1 MCNLPYVPYPYLTL
15 TLHPFIKRI
24 FLENTLIPC
33 NNKISRLPI
42 PLGIMSSRIRSFS
55 KLVLE
60 LDSALKAFQSSD
72 AKFRVLKTVYPPS
85 RPPRPPRSG
94 KSGVHG
100 YGDVT
105 TTTTTTTTIP
115 SALSSRGEGGEERAE
130 EGEEEEEEE
139 EYEEDL
145 SSPLPPPKTLFILD
159 SSFNPPSIAHAAL
172 AQSAFLDDC
181 NSSSSQPS
189 QPSQQQKEKE
199 KKEYEFPHRLLLLFA
214 VTNADK
220 IAAPASFEHRLAM
233 MTCFARDLQDFFA
246 SLTEK
251 RQGQE
256 QEQQKDEQKQHKD
269 EKQHKDD
276 HHPMAIDIGV
286 TKYPFYTDK
295 SRAIESEQGQKFYP
309 THPRHIHL
317 LGYDTLTR
325 IFTAKY
331 YIQQNFNPPFVA
343 LQPYF
348 DKGYELRVT
357 LRPDSTSAGPT
368 SSSSSSVDN
377 VEKEDQK
384 TSFLQTLTDP
394 QGEMQK
400 NGARANWARQIE
412 FVSPQS
418 AEMGVSSTRIREA
431 VGKGEWEVV
440 RELCTPRVARW
451 VEREGLYLG

>member
-1 MCNLPYVPYPYLTL
+1 
-15 TLHPFIKRI
+15 
-24 FLENTLIPC
+24 
-33 NNKISRLPI
+33 
-42 PLGIMSSRIRSFS
+42 MSSRIRSFS

-85 RPPRPPRSG
+85 RSRPPRSG

-105 TTTTTTTTIP
+105 TTTTTTIP
-115 SALSSRGEGGEERAE
+115 SALSSRGEGGERAE
-130 EGEEEEEEE
+130 EGEEPEEEE
-139 EYEEDL
+139 EYYEDL

-181 NSSSSQPS
+181 NSSFSSSSSQPS
-189 QPSQQQKEKE
+189 QPSQQQQQ

-233 MTCFARDLQDFFA
+233 MTVFARDLQDFFA
-246 SLTEK
+246 SLREK
-251 RQGQE
+251 QKGK
-256 QEQQKDEQKQHKD
+256 EQQKDEQKQHKD
-269 EKQHKDD
+269 ENEEQKEKQQ
-276 HHPMAIDIGV
+276 HPMAIDIGV

-295 SRAIESEQGQKFYP
+295 SRAIESEGYP

-331 YIQQNFNPPFVA
+331 YIQQNFNPPFAA

-357 LRPDSTSAGPT
+357 LRPDP
-368 SSSSSSVDN
+368 SSSPSSSSVEKEKEKEK
-377 VEKEDQK
+377 EKEDQK
-384 TSFLQTLTDP
+384 TSFLSNLTDP

-400 NGARANWARQIE
+400 NGAQALWARQIE

-440 RELCTPRVARW
+440 RELCTPRVAGW

>member
-1 MCNLPYVPYPYLTL
+1 
-15 TLHPFIKRI
+15 
-24 FLENTLIPC
+24 
-33 NNKISRLPI
+33 
-42 PLGIMSSRIRSFS
+42 MSPRIRSFS

-72 AKFRVLKTVYPPS
+72 AKFRVLNTVYPPS
-85 RPPRPPRSG
+85 RSRPPRSG

-105 TTTTTTTTIP
+105 TTTTTTIP
-115 SALSSRGEGGEERAE
+115 SALSSRGEGGEE

-139 EYEEDL
+139 YYEDL

-181 NSSSSQPS
+181 NSSS
-189 QPSQQQKEKE
+189 QPSQQQKE

-251 RQGQE
+251 QKGK
-256 QEQQKDEQKQHKD
+256 EQQKEDEQQQQRFH
-269 EKQHKDD
+269 

-295 SRAIESEQGQKFYP
+295 SRAIESEGYP

-331 YIQQNFNPPFVA
+331 YIQQKFDPPFAA

-357 LRPDSTSAGPT
+357 LRPT
-368 SSSSSSVDN
+368 SSSSSSAGPASSVEKKKEK
-377 VEKEDQK
+377 EKEDQK
-384 TSFLQTLTDP
+384 TSFLCNLTDP

-400 NGARANWARQIE
+400 NGAQALWARQIE
-412 FVSPQS
+412 FVSPQD

-431 VGKGEWEVV
+431 VKRGEWEVV

>member
-1 MCNLPYVPYPYLTL
+1 
-15 TLHPFIKRI
+15 
-24 FLENTLIPC
+24 
-33 NNKISRLPI
+33 
-42 PLGIMSSRIRSFS
+42 MSSRIRSFS

-85 RPPRPPRSG
+85 RSPRPRSGG

-105 TTTTTTTTIP
+105 TTTTIP
-115 SALSSRGEGGEERAE
+115 SALSSRGEGEERE
-130 EGEEEEEEE
+130 EEEEEEEE
-139 EYEEDL
+139 EYEEEDL
-145 SSPLPPPKTLFILD
+145 SLPPPKTLFILD

-181 NSSSSQPS
+181 NSSS
-189 QPSQQQKEKE
+189 QPSQQQQKE

-233 MTCFARDLQDFFA
+233 MTVFARDLQDFFA
-246 SLTEK
+246 RDVQKEK
-251 RQGQE
+251 GQE
-256 QEQQKDEQKQHKD
+256 QGQQKDEQQQKD
-269 EKQHKDD
+269 ENEQQRC
-276 HHPMAIDIGV
+276 HPMAIDIGV
-286 TKYPFYTDK
+286 TKHPFYTDK
-295 SRAIESEQGQKFYP
+295 SRAIESEGYLYHP
-309 THPRHIHL
+309 GTHPRHIHL

-331 YIQQNFNPPFVA
+331 YIQQDFDPPFVA
-343 LQPYF
+343 LEPYF
-348 DKGYELRVT
+348 DKGHELRVT
-357 LRPDSTSAGPT
+357 LRPDSTSP
-368 SSSSSSVDN
+368 SSTPGISSSVGN
-377 VEKEDQK
+377 IEKEDQK
-384 TSFLQTLTDP
+384 NSFLQTLTDP
-394 QGEMQK
+394 KGEMQK
-400 NGARANWARQIE
+400 NGARAKWAQQIE
-412 FVSPQS
+412 FVSPHA

>member
-1 MCNLPYVPYPYLTL
+1 
-15 TLHPFIKRI
+15 
-24 FLENTLIPC
+24 
-33 NNKISRLPI
+33 
-42 PLGIMSSRIRSFS
+42 MSSRIRSFS

-85 RPPRPPRSG
+85 SSRPPRSG

-100 YGDVT
+100 CGDV
-105 TTTTTTTTIP
+105 TTTTTIP
-115 SALSSRGEGGEERAE
+115 SALSSRGEGEEERAE
-130 EGEEEEEEE
+130 EGEEPEEEEE

-145 SSPLPPPKTLFILD
+145 SSPFPPPKTLFILD

-181 NSSSSQPS
+181 NSFSSSSQPS
-189 QPSQQQKEKE
+189 QPSQQQKE

-246 SLTEK
+246 SLKEK
-251 RQGQE
+251 RQE
-256 QEQQKDEQKQHKD
+256 QEQEQEQKEEQ
-269 EKQHKDD
+269 KQHKDD

-295 SRAIESEQGQKFYP
+295 SRAIEFEGYP

-331 YIQQNFNPPFVA
+331 YIQQQFDPPFAA

-357 LRPDSTSAGPT
+357 LRPT
-368 SSSSSSVDN
+368 SSSSSAGATSSSS

-384 TSFLQTLTDP
+384 TSFLSNLTNP

-400 NGARANWARQIE
+400 NGAQALWARQIE

-431 VGKGEWEVV
+431 VNKGEWEVV
-440 RELCTPRVARW
+440 REFCTPRVAGW
-451 VEREGLYLG
+451 VEREIGRAHV

>member
-1 MCNLPYVPYPYLTL
+1 
-15 TLHPFIKRI
+15 
-24 FLENTLIPC
+24 
-33 NNKISRLPI
+33 
-42 PLGIMSSRIRSFS
+42 MSPRIRSFS

-85 RPPRPPRSG
+85 RSRPPRSG

-105 TTTTTTTTIP
+105 TTTTTTTIP
-115 SALSSRGEGGEERAE
+115 SALSSRGEGGEERAK
-130 EGEEEEEEE
+130 EGEKEEEEEE

-181 NSSSSQPS
+181 NSSS
-189 QPSQQQKEKE
+189 QPSQQQKE

-251 RQGQE
+251 GQEQGQE
-256 QEQQKDEQKQHKD
+256 QKQQKEEQKQHKD
-269 EKQHKDD
+269 DKQ
-276 HHPMAIDIGV
+276 HPMAIDIGV

-331 YIQQNFNPPFVA
+331 YIQQHFDPPFAA

-357 LRPDSTSAGPT
+357 LRPT
-368 SSSSSSVDN
+368 SSSSSPPSSSSVDN
-377 VEKEDQK
+377 VEDQK

-400 NGARANWARQIE
+400 NGAQALWARQIE

>member
-1 MCNLPYVPYPYLTL
+1 
-15 TLHPFIKRI
+15 
-24 FLENTLIPC
+24 
-33 NNKISRLPI
+33 
-42 PLGIMSSRIRSFS
+42 MSPRIRSFS

-85 RPPRPPRSG
+85 SRSRPPRAPRSG

-100 YGDVT
+100 YGDV
-105 TTTTTTTTIP
+105 TTTTTTTIP

-130 EGEEEEEEE
+130 EGEEPEEEEE

-181 NSSSSQPS
+181 NSSS
-189 QPSQQQKEKE
+189 QQQHQ
-199 KKEYEFPHRLLLLFA
+199 KKEHEFPHRLLLLFA

-246 SLTEK
+246 SLKEK

-256 QEQQKDEQKQHKD
+256 QEQEQEQKKDGDEQQRF
-269 EKQHKDD
+269 
-276 HHPMAIDIGV
+276 HHQPMAIDIGV

-331 YIQQNFNPPFVA
+331 YIQQQQQFDPPFAA

-357 LRPDSTSAGPT
+357 LRPDSTS
-368 SSSSSSVDN
+368 SSSSSS

-400 NGARANWARQIE
+400 NGAQALWARQIE
-412 FVSPQS
+412 FVSPQD

>member
-1 MCNLPYVPYPYLTL
+1 MYMLGRYIYIHTRTTLLYLYLYLTSL
-15 TLHPFIKRI
+15 Q
-24 FLENTLIPC
+24 
-33 NNKISRLPI
+33 
-42 PLGIMSSRIRSFS
+42 IMSSRIRSFS

-85 RPPRPPRSG
+85 RSRPPRSG
-94 KSGVHG
+94 KSGVRG
-100 YGDVT
+100 YGDV
-105 TTTTTTTTIP
+105 TTTTTTTIP
-115 SALSSRGEGGEERAE
+115 SALSSRGEGGEKE

-172 AQSAFLDDC
+172 AQSAFVDDC

-189 QPSQQQKEKE
+189 QPSQQQKEK
-199 KKEYEFPHRLLLLFA
+199 KQYEFPHRLLLLFA

-233 MTCFARDLQDFFA
+233 MTCFARDLQDSFA
-246 SLTEK
+246 GLREK
-251 RQGQE
+251 QKGKEQGQ
-256 QEQQKDEQKQHKD
+256 QKEDEQQHKD
-269 EKQHKDD
+269 ENENEEQKEKQQ
-276 HHPMAIDIGV
+276 HPMAIDIGV

-295 SRAIESEQGQKFYP
+295 SRAIESEGYP

-331 YIQQNFNPPFVA
+331 YIQQDFDPPFVA

-357 LRPDSTSAGPT
+357 LRPDSTSPSPSAGPA
-368 SSSSSSVDN
+368 SSSSSSVEKEKEKEDQ
-377 VEKEDQK
+377 KEDQK
-384 TSFLQTLTDP
+384 TSFLSNLTNP

-400 NGARANWARQIE
+400 NGAQANWARQIE
-412 FVSPQS
+412 FVSPQH

-431 VGKGEWEVV
+431 VGKGEWEIV
-440 RELCTPRVARW
+440 RELCTLRVARW

>member
-1 MCNLPYVPYPYLTL
+1 
-15 TLHPFIKRI
+15 
-24 FLENTLIPC
+24 
-33 NNKISRLPI
+33 
-42 PLGIMSSRIRSFS
+42 MSPRIRSFS

-85 RPPRPPRSG
+85 RSRPPRSG

-100 YGDVT
+100 YGDV
-105 TTTTTTTTIP
+105 TTTTTTIP

-130 EGEEEEEEE
+130 EGKEEEEEEE
-139 EYEEDL
+139 EYYEDL

-181 NSSSSQPS
+181 NSSS
-189 QPSQQQKEKE
+189 QQQHQ
-199 KKEYEFPHRLLLLFA
+199 KKEHEFPHRLLLLFA

-246 SLTEK
+246 SLKEK

-256 QEQQKDEQKQHKD
+256 QEQEQEQKKDGDEQQRF
-269 EKQHKDD
+269 
-276 HHPMAIDIGV
+276 HHQPMAIDIGV

-331 YIQQNFNPPFVA
+331 YIQQQQQFDPPFAA

-357 LRPDSTSAGPT
+357 LRPDSTS
-368 SSSSSSVDN
+368 SSSSSS

-400 NGARANWARQIE
+400 NGAQALWARQIE
-412 FVSPQS
+412 FVSPQD

>member
-1 MCNLPYVPYPYLTL
+1 
-15 TLHPFIKRI
+15 
-24 FLENTLIPC
+24 
-33 NNKISRLPI
+33 
-42 PLGIMSSRIRSFS
+42 MSPRIRSFS

-85 RPPRPPRSG
+85 RSRPPRSR

-100 YGDVT
+100 YGDV

-115 SALSSRGEGGEERAE
+115 SALSSRGEGGEGGEERAE
-130 EGEEEEEEE
+130 EEEEPEEEEE

-181 NSSSSQPS
+181 NSSSFSSSS
-189 QPSQQQKEKE
+189 QPSQQQKKQ

-246 SLTEK
+246 SLAEK
-251 RQGQE
+251 RQE
-256 QEQQKDEQKQHKD
+256 QEQEQEQKEEQKQHKD
-269 EKQHKDD
+269 ENEEQKEKQHP
-276 HHPMAIDIGV
+276 PMAIDIGV

-295 SRAIESEQGQKFYP
+295 SRAIESEGYP

-331 YIQQNFNPPFVA
+331 YIQQNFNPPFSA

-357 LRPDSTSAGPT
+357 LRPSSSSSSSAGPT
-368 SSSSSSVDN
+368 SSSS

-400 NGARANWARQIE
+400 NGAQALWARQIE
-412 FVSPQS
+412 FVSPQY

-440 RELCTPRVARW
+440 REFCTPRVARW
-451 VEREGLYLG
+451 VEREGLYLGYVVGRGGGEGRGGWEGE

>member
-1 MCNLPYVPYPYLTL
+1 
-15 TLHPFIKRI
+15 
-24 FLENTLIPC
+24 
-33 NNKISRLPI
+33 
-42 PLGIMSSRIRSFS
+42 MSPRIRSFS

-85 RPPRPPRSG
+85 RSRPPRSG

-105 TTTTTTTTIP
+105 TTTTTTKIP

-139 EYEEDL
+139 EEYEEDL
-145 SSPLPPPKTLFILD
+145 SLPPPKTLFILD

-181 NSSSSQPS
+181 NSSSSSSSS
-189 QPSQQQKEKE
+189 QPSQQQQKE

-251 RQGQE
+251 QKGKE
-256 QEQQKDEQKQHKD
+256 QEQRKEEQ
-269 EKQHKDD
+269 KQHKDD

-309 THPRHIHL
+309 TNPRHIHL

-331 YIQQNFNPPFVA
+331 YIQQEQQHFDPPFAA

-357 LRPDSTSAGPT
+357 LRPDSTSAGPA
-368 SSSSSSVDN
+368 SSVQKGN
-377 VEKEDQK
+377 IEKEDQK
-384 TSFLQTLTDP
+384 TSFLSNLTNP

-412 FVSPQS
+412 FVSPQH

>member
-1 MCNLPYVPYPYLTL
+1 
-15 TLHPFIKRI
+15 
-24 FLENTLIPC
+24 
-33 NNKISRLPI
+33 
-42 PLGIMSSRIRSFS
+42 MSSRIRSSFS

-85 RPPRPPRSG
+85 SSRPPRSG

-105 TTTTTTTTIP
+105 TTTTTIP
-115 SALSSRGEGGEERAE
+115 SALSSRGEGGEERAK
-130 EGEEEEEEE
+130 EGEEEEDEE
-139 EYEEDL
+139 EYYEDL

-189 QPSQQQKEKE
+189 QQQQQKR
-199 KKEYEFPHRLLLLFA
+199 EYEFPHRLLLLFA

-246 SLTEK
+246 RDVQKEK
-251 RQGQE
+251 GQGQE
-256 QEQQKDEQKQHKD
+256 QQKKDEQ
-269 EKQHKDD
+269 QHKDD

-309 THPRHIHL
+309 TNPRHIHL

-331 YIQQNFNPPFVA
+331 YIQQQFDPPFAA

-357 LRPDSTSAGPT
+357 LRPSSTSSPSSSAGPT
-368 SSSSSSVDN
+368 SSSSSSS
-377 VEKEDQK
+377 VEKKDQK

-412 FVSPQS
+412 FVSPQD

>member
-1 MCNLPYVPYPYLTL
+1 
-15 TLHPFIKRI
+15 
-24 FLENTLIPC
+24 
-33 NNKISRLPI
+33 
-42 PLGIMSSRIRSFS
+42 MSSRIRSFS

-85 RPPRPPRSG
+85 RSRPPRSG

-100 YGDVT
+100 YGDV
-105 TTTTTTTTIP
+105 TTTTTTIP

-130 EGEEEEEEE
+130 EGEEEEEEYE

-145 SSPLPPPKTLFILD
+145 SLPPPKTLFILD

-181 NSSSSQPS
+181 NSSSSSSSQPS
-189 QPSQQQKEKE
+189 QPSQQQQ

-246 SLTEK
+246 SLREK
-251 RQGQE
+251 GQEQE
-256 QEQQKDEQKQHKD
+256 QEQQKEDEQ
-269 EKQHKDD
+269 QHKDD

-331 YIQQNFNPPFVA
+331 YIQQQQKFDPPFAA

-357 LRPDSTSAGPT
+357 LRPDSTSSSSSAGP
-368 SSSSSSVDN
+368 SSSSVDN
-377 VEKEDQK
+377 VEDQK
-384 TSFLQTLTDP
+384 TSFLSNLTNP

-400 NGARANWARQIE
+400 NGAQANWARQIE
-412 FVSPQS
+412 FVSPQH

>member
-1 MCNLPYVPYPYLTL
+1 
-15 TLHPFIKRI
+15 
-24 FLENTLIPC
+24 
-33 NNKISRLPI
+33 
-42 PLGIMSSRIRSFS
+42 MSPRIRSFS

-85 RPPRPPRSG
+85 RSRPPRSG

-105 TTTTTTTTIP
+105 TTTTTTTIP
-115 SALSSRGEGGEERAE
+115 SALSLRGEGGEERAE
-130 EGEEEEEEE
+130 EREEEEEEE

-181 NSSSSQPS
+181 NSSSQ
-189 QPSQQQKEKE
+189 QPSQQQKE

-233 MTCFARDLQDFFA
+233 MTCFARDLQDSFA
-246 SLTEK
+246 SLKEK
-251 RQGQE
+251 GQGQE
-256 QEQQKDEQKQHKD
+256 QEQQKEEQKQHKD
-269 EKQHKDD
+269 ENEKQKEKQ

-295 SRAIESEQGQKFYP
+295 SRAIESEEGQKFYP

-331 YIQQNFNPPFVA
+331 YIQQNFNPPFAA

-357 LRPDSTSAGPT
+357 LRPDSTSSSSSSAGPAS
-368 SSSSSSVDN
+368 SSSSSSVEK
-377 VEKEDQK
+377 EKEDQK
-384 TSFLQTLTDP
+384 TSFLQTLTNP

-400 NGARANWARQIE
+400 NGAQALWARQIE
-412 FVSPQS
+412 FVSPQY

-431 VGKGEWEVV
+431 VKKGEWEIV
-440 RELCTPRVARW
+440 RELCTPRVAGW

>member
-1 MCNLPYVPYPYLTL
+1 
-15 TLHPFIKRI
+15 
-24 FLENTLIPC
+24 
-33 NNKISRLPI
+33 
-42 PLGIMSSRIRSFS
+42 MSSRIRSSFS

-85 RPPRPPRSG
+85 RPRSG

-105 TTTTTTTTIP
+105 TTTTTIP
-115 SALSSRGEGGEERAE
+115 SALSSRGEGEERAE
-130 EGEEEEEEE
+130 EGEEQEEEEEE
-139 EYEEDL
+139 EYEKDL
-145 SSPLPPPKTLFILD
+145 SLPPPKTLFILD

-181 NSSSSQPS
+181 NSSSSS
-189 QPSQQQKEKE
+189 QPSQQQQ
-199 KKEYEFPHRLLLLFA
+199 KKQYEFPHRLLLLFA

-233 MTCFARDLQDFFA
+233 MTVFARDLQDFFA
-246 SLTEK
+246 SRKEK
-251 RQGQE
+251 GQGQE
-256 QEQQKDEQKQHKD
+256 QQKEEQQQKKDENEQQRC
-269 EKQHKDD
+269 
-276 HHPMAIDIGV
+276 HPMAIDIGV

-295 SRAIESEQGQKFYP
+295 SRAIESEGYLYHP
-309 THPRHIHL
+309 GTHPRHIHL

-325 IFTAKY
+325 FFTAKY
-331 YIQQNFNPPFVA
+331 YIQQDFDPPFVA
-343 LQPYF
+343 LEPYF

-357 LRPDSTSAGPT
+357 LRPTSPSAPGV
-368 SSSSSSVDN
+368 SSSVDN
-377 VEKEDQK
+377 FEDQK
-384 TSFLQTLTDP
+384 QSFLQNLKDP
-394 QGEMQK
+394 KGEMQK
-400 NGARANWARQIE
+400 NGARAKWARQIE
-412 FVSPQS
+412 FVSPQH

-440 RELCTPRVARW
+440 RELCTPRVAGW

>member
-1 MCNLPYVPYPYLTL
+1 
-15 TLHPFIKRI
+15 
-24 FLENTLIPC
+24 
-33 NNKISRLPI
+33 
-42 PLGIMSSRIRSFS
+42 MSSRIRSFS

-85 RPPRPPRSG
+85 RSPRPPRSGG

-105 TTTTTTTTIP
+105 TTTTIP
-115 SALSSRGEGGEERAE
+115 SALSSRGEGEERA
-130 EGEEEEEEE
+130 EEEEE
-139 EYEEDL
+139 EYEDEYEEKDL
-145 SSPLPPPKTLFILD
+145 SLPPPKTLFILD

-181 NSSSSQPS
+181 NSS
-189 QPSQQQKEKE
+189 QPSQQQKE

-233 MTCFARDLQDFFA
+233 MTVFARDLQDFFA
-246 SLTEK
+246 K
-251 RQGQE
+251 DGVQKQKGQGQE
-256 QEQQKDEQKQHKD
+256 QQKEEQQQKKDENEQQRC
-269 EKQHKDD
+269 
-276 HHPMAIDIGV
+276 HPMAIDIGV
-286 TKYPFYTDK
+286 TKHPFYTDK
-295 SRAIESEQGQKFYP
+295 SRAIESEGYLYHP
-309 THPRHIHL
+309 GTHPRHIHL

-331 YIQQNFNPPFVA
+331 YIQQDFDPPFVA
-343 LQPYF
+343 LEPYF
-348 DKGYELRVT
+348 DKGHELRVT
-357 LRPDSTSAGPT
+357 LRPDSTSSSAGPGV
-368 SSSSSSVDN
+368 SSSVDN
-377 VEKEDQK
+377 VEDQK
-384 TSFLQTLTDP
+384 QSFLQTLTDP
-394 QGEMQK
+394 KGEMQK
-400 NGARANWARQIE
+400 NGAQAKWARQIE
-412 FVSPQS
+412 FVSPQH

-440 RELCTPRVARW
+440 RELCTPRVAGW

>member
-1 MCNLPYVPYPYLTL
+1 
-15 TLHPFIKRI
+15 
-24 FLENTLIPC
+24 
-33 NNKISRLPI
+33 
-42 PLGIMSSRIRSFS
+42 MSPRIRSFS

-105 TTTTTTTTIP
+105 TTTTTTKIP

-130 EGEEEEEEE
+130 EEEEPEEEEEE

-189 QPSQQQKEKE
+189 QQQKE

-233 MTCFARDLQDFFA
+233 MTCFARDLQDSFA

-251 RQGQE
+251 QKGKE
-256 QEQQKDEQKQHKD
+256 QEQQKEEQ
-269 EKQHKDD
+269 KQHKDD

-295 SRAIESEQGQKFYP
+295 SRAIESEGYP

-331 YIQQNFNPPFVA
+331 YIQQDFDPPFAA

-348 DKGYELRVT
+348 DKGHELRVT
-357 LRPDSTSAGPT
+357 LRPT
-368 SSSSSSVDN
+368 SSSSSAGPASSSSSSS

-384 TSFLQTLTDP
+384 TSFLSNLTDP
-394 QGEMQK
+394 QGEMQN
-400 NGARANWARQIE
+400 NGAQANWARQIE
-412 FVSPQS
+412 FVSPQH

>member
-1 MCNLPYVPYPYLTL
+1 
-15 TLHPFIKRI
+15 
-24 FLENTLIPC
+24 
-33 NNKISRLPI
+33 
-42 PLGIMSSRIRSFS
+42 MSSRIRSFS

-85 RPPRPPRSG
+85 RSRHPRSGG

-100 YGDVT
+100 YGDV
-105 TTTTTTTTIP
+105 TTTTTIP

-130 EGEEEEEEE
+130 EGEEEYEE

-145 SSPLPPPKTLFILD
+145 SLPPPKTLFILD

-181 NSSSSQPS
+181 NSSS
-189 QPSQQQKEKE
+189 QPSQQQQKE

-220 IAAPASFEHRLAM
+220 IAAPASFEQRLAM
-233 MTCFARDLQDFFA
+233 MTVFARDLQDFFA
-246 SLTEK
+246 KDGQKEK
-251 RQGQE
+251 GQGQE
-256 QEQQKDEQKQHKD
+256 QQKEEQQQK
-269 EKQHKDD
+269 EKQQQRF
-276 HHPMAIDIGV
+276 HHHQPMAIDIGV
-286 TKYPFYTDK
+286 TKHPFYTDK
-295 SRAIESEQGQKFYP
+295 SRAIESEGYLYHP
-309 THPRHIHL
+309 GTHPRHIHL

-325 IFTAKY
+325 FFTAKY
-331 YIQQNFNPPFVA
+331 YIQQDFDPPFAA
-343 LQPYF
+343 LEPYF
-348 DKGYELRVT
+348 DKGHELRVT
-357 LRPDSTSAGPT
+357 LRPTSSSSAGPT
-368 SSSSSSVDN
+368 SSVEKEK
-377 VEKEDQK
+377 EKEDQK

-394 QGEMQK
+394 KGEMQK
-400 NGARANWARQIE
+400 NGARAKWARQIE
-412 FVSPQS
+412 FVSPQH

-440 RELCTPRVARW
+440 RELCTPRVAGW

>member
-1 MCNLPYVPYPYLTL
+1 
-15 TLHPFIKRI
+15 
-24 FLENTLIPC
+24 
-33 NNKISRLPI
+33 
-42 PLGIMSSRIRSFS
+42 
-55 KLVLE
+55 
-60 LDSALKAFQSSD
+60 
-72 AKFRVLKTVYPPS
+72 
-85 RPPRPPRSG
+85 
-94 KSGVHG
+94 
-100 YGDVT
+100 
-105 TTTTTTTTIP
+105 
-115 SALSSRGEGGEERAE
+115 
-130 EGEEEEEEE
+130 
-139 EYEEDL
+139 
-145 SSPLPPPKTLFILD
+145 
-159 SSFNPPSIAHAAL
+159 
-172 AQSAFLDDC
+172 
-181 NSSSSQPS
+181 
-189 QPSQQQKEKE
+189 
-199 KKEYEFPHRLLLLFA
+199 
-214 VTNADK
+214 
-220 IAAPASFEHRLAM
+220 M

-246 SLTEK
+246 SLKEK

-256 QEQQKDEQKQHKD
+256 QEQEQEQKKDGDEQQRF
-269 EKQHKDD
+269 
-276 HHPMAIDIGV
+276 HHQPMAIDIGV

-331 YIQQNFNPPFVA
+331 YIQQQQQFDPPFAA

-357 LRPDSTSAGPT
+357 LRPDSTS
-368 SSSSSSVDN
+368 SSSSSS

-394 QGEMQK
+394 RGEMQK
-400 NGARANWARQIE
+400 NGAQALWARQIE
-412 FVSPQS
+412 FVSPQD

>member
-1 MCNLPYVPYPYLTL
+1 
-15 TLHPFIKRI
+15 
-24 FLENTLIPC
+24 
-33 NNKISRLPI
+33 
-42 PLGIMSSRIRSFS
+42 MSSRIRSFS

-85 RPPRPPRSG
+85 RSRPPRSG

-100 YGDVT
+100 YENVT

-115 SALSSRGEGGEERAE
+115 SALSSRGEGEERAE
-130 EGEEEEEEE
+130 EGEEEEEE
-139 EYEEDL
+139 YEEDL
-145 SSPLPPPKTLFILD
+145 SLPPPKTLFILD

-181 NSSSSQPS
+181 NSSS
-189 QPSQQQKEKE
+189 QPSQQKR
-199 KKEYEFPHRLLLLFA
+199 EYEFPHRLLLLFA

-233 MTCFARDLQDFFA
+233 MTVFARDLQDFFA
-246 SLTEK
+246 KDVQKEK
-251 RQGQE
+251 GQGQGQQKE
-256 QEQQKDEQKQHKD
+256 EQQQKADEKDE
-269 EKQHKDD
+269 EKQ
-276 HHPMAIDIGV
+276 HPMAIDIGV

-325 IFTAKY
+325 FFTAKY
-331 YIQQNFNPPFVA
+331 YIQQDSFDPPFAA
-343 LQPYF
+343 LEPYF
-348 DKGYELRVT
+348 DKGHGLRVT
-357 LRPDSTSAGPT
+357 LRPDSSSSPSAGPA
-368 SSSSSSVDN
+368 SSVEKGN

-384 TSFLQTLTDP
+384 QSFLQNLTDP
-394 QGEMQK
+394 KGEMQK
-400 NGARANWARQIE
+400 NGARAKWARQIE
-412 FVSPQS
+412 FVSPHD

>member
-1 MCNLPYVPYPYLTL
+1 
-15 TLHPFIKRI
+15 
-24 FLENTLIPC
+24 
-33 NNKISRLPI
+33 
-42 PLGIMSSRIRSFS
+42 MSPRIRSFS

-85 RPPRPPRSG
+85 R
-94 KSGVHG
+94 
-100 YGDVT
+100 
-105 TTTTTTTTIP
+105 
-115 SALSSRGEGGEERAE
+115 SRGEERAE
-130 EGEEEEEEE
+130 EGKEEEEEEE
-139 EYEEDL
+139 EYYEDL

-181 NSSSSQPS
+181 NSSS
-189 QPSQQQKEKE
+189 QQQHQ
-199 KKEYEFPHRLLLLFA
+199 KKEHEFPHRLLLLFA

-233 MTCFARDLQDFFA
+233 MTCFARDLQDFFC
-246 SLTEK
+246 EF
-251 RQGQE
+251 
-256 QEQQKDEQKQHKD
+256 
-269 EKQHKDD
+269 
-276 HHPMAIDIGV
+276 HHQPMAIDIGV

-331 YIQQNFNPPFVA
+331 YIQQQQQFDPPFAA

-357 LRPDSTSAGPT
+357 LRPDSTS
-368 SSSSSSVDN
+368 SSSSSS

-394 QGEMQK
+394 RGEMQK
-400 NGARANWARQIE
+400 NGAQALWARQIE
-412 FVSPQS
+412 FVSPQD

-451 VEREGLYLG
+451 VEREGLYLGEERNGGRKK

>member
-1 MCNLPYVPYPYLTL
+1 
-15 TLHPFIKRI
+15 
-24 FLENTLIPC
+24 
-33 NNKISRLPI
+33 
-42 PLGIMSSRIRSFS
+42 MSSRIRSFS

-85 RPPRPPRSG
+85 RPPGPRRSG

-100 YGDVT
+100 YENVT
-105 TTTTTTTTIP
+105 TTTTIA

-130 EGEEEEEEE
+130 ERAEEREEEEEEE

-145 SSPLPPPKTLFILD
+145 SLPPPKTLFILD

-181 NSSSSQPS
+181 NSSSSQ
-189 QPSQQQKEKE
+189 QPSQQQQKE

-233 MTCFARDLQDFFA
+233 MTVFARDLQDFFA
-246 SLTEK
+246 SLREK
-251 RQGQE
+251 GQGQE
-256 QEQQKDEQKQHKD
+256 HEQEQEQHKD
-269 EKQHKDD
+269 EKDEEKQ
-276 HHPMAIDIGV
+276 HPMAIDIGV
-286 TKYPFYTDK
+286 TKHPFYTDK
-295 SRAIESEQGQKFYP
+295 SRAIESEGYLYHP
-309 THPRHIHL
+309 GTHPRHIHL

-325 IFTAKY
+325 FFTAKY
-331 YIQQNFNPPFVA
+331 YIQQDFDPPFVA

-348 DKGYELRVT
+348 DKGHELRVT
-357 LRPDSTSAGPT
+357 LRPDS
-368 SSSSSSVDN
+368 SSSSPSALGASSVEKGN
-377 VEKEDQK
+377 VEEEDQK

-400 NGARANWARQIE
+400 NGAQAKWARQIE
-412 FVSPQS
+412 FVSPHD

-440 RELCTPRVARW
+440 RELCTPRVAGW

>member
-1 MCNLPYVPYPYLTL
+1 
-15 TLHPFIKRI
+15 
-24 FLENTLIPC
+24 
-33 NNKISRLPI
+33 
-42 PLGIMSSRIRSFS
+42 MSPRIRSFS

-85 RPPRPPRSG
+85 RSRPPRAPRSG

-100 YGDVT
+100 YGDV
-105 TTTTTTTTIP
+105 TTTTTTIP

-130 EGEEEEEEE
+130 EGEEPEEEEEE

-145 SSPLPPPKTLFILD
+145 SLPLPPPKTLFILD

-181 NSSSSQPS
+181 NSFSSQPS

-246 SLTEK
+246 SLAEK
-251 RQGQE
+251 QKGKE
-256 QEQQKDEQKQHKD
+256 QEQRKDEQEQHKD
-269 EKQHKDD
+269 EDENEKQKEKQ

-295 SRAIESEQGQKFYP
+295 SRAIESEGYP

-331 YIQQNFNPPFVA
+331 YIQQNFNPPFAA

-357 LRPDSTSAGPT
+357 LRPSSTFSSSAGPT
-368 SSSSSSVDN
+368 SSSSVK
-377 VEKEDQK
+377 KEDQK

-400 NGARANWARQIE
+400 NGAQALWARQIE

>member
-1 MCNLPYVPYPYLTL
+1 
-15 TLHPFIKRI
+15 
-24 FLENTLIPC
+24 
-33 NNKISRLPI
+33 
-42 PLGIMSSRIRSFS
+42 MSPRIRSFS

-60 LDSALKAFQSSD
+60 LDTALKAFQSSD

-85 RPPRPPRSG
+85 RSRPPRSG

-100 YGDVT
+100 YGDV
-105 TTTTTTTTIP
+105 TTTTTTIP

-130 EGEEEEEEE
+130 EGEKEEEEE

-189 QPSQQQKEKE
+189 QQQQQQKKQ
-199 KKEYEFPHRLLLLFA
+199 YEFPHRLLLLFA

-256 QEQQKDEQKQHKD
+256 QEQRKEDEQ
-269 EKQHKDD
+269 QHKDD
-276 HHPMAIDIGV
+276 HQPMAIDIGV

-331 YIQQNFNPPFVA
+331 YIQQDFDPPFAA

-357 LRPDSTSAGPT
+357 LRPDSTSSSSSAGPA
-368 SSSSSSVDN
+368 SSSSSSS

-384 TSFLQTLTDP
+384 TSFLQTLTNP
-394 QGEMQK
+394 KGEMQK
-400 NGARANWARQIE
+400 NGAQALWARQIE

>member
-1 MCNLPYVPYPYLTL
+1 
-15 TLHPFIKRI
+15 
-24 FLENTLIPC
+24 
-33 NNKISRLPI
+33 
-42 PLGIMSSRIRSFS
+42 MSPRIRSFS

-85 RPPRPPRSG
+85 RSRPPRSG

-115 SALSSRGEGGEERAE
+115 SALSSRGEGGEGGEKE
-130 EGEEEEEEE
+130 EEEPEEEEE

-181 NSSSSQPS
+181 NSSSQQPS
-189 QPSQQQKEKE
+189 QPSQQQQQ

-251 RQGQE
+251 QKGQDQKQE
-256 QEQQKDEQKQHKD
+256 QKKDEQQHKD
-269 EKQHKDD
+269 ENEEKQ
-276 HHPMAIDIGV
+276 HPMAIDIGV

-295 SRAIESEQGQKFYP
+295 SRAIESEQGQKLYP

-331 YIQQNFNPPFVA
+331 YIQQQQRFNPPFAA

-357 LRPDSTSAGPT
+357 LRPSSSSSSAGPT
-368 SSSSSSVDN
+368 SSSS

-384 TSFLQTLTDP
+384 TSFLCNLTNP

-400 NGARANWARQIE
+400 NGAQALWARQIE

-431 VGKGEWEVV
+431 VKRGEWEVV

>member
-1 MCNLPYVPYPYLTL
+1 
-15 TLHPFIKRI
+15 
-24 FLENTLIPC
+24 
-33 NNKISRLPI
+33 
-42 PLGIMSSRIRSFS
+42 MSSRIRSFS

-85 RPPRPPRSG
+85 RSRPPRSG

-105 TTTTTTTTIP
+105 TTTTTIP
-115 SALSSRGEGGEERAE
+115 SALSSRGEGGEERAK
-130 EGEEEEEEE
+130 EGEEPEEEE

-189 QPSQQQKEKE
+189 QPSQQQKEK
-199 KKEYEFPHRLLLLFA
+199 KEYEFPHRLLLLFA

-246 SLTEK
+246 RDVQ
-251 RQGQE
+251 RQKGQE
-256 QEQQKDEQKQHKD
+256 QEQEQKEEQKQHKNENENEKQK
-269 EKQHKDD
+269 EKQHP
-276 HHPMAIDIGV
+276 PMAIDIGV

-309 THPRHIHL
+309 TNPRHIHL

-331 YIQQNFNPPFVA
+331 YIQQDFNPPFAA

-357 LRPDSTSAGPT
+357 LRPDSTSSSAGPA
-368 SSSSSSVDN
+368 SSVKKEKEN
-377 VEKEDQK
+377 EKKKEDQK
-384 TSFLQTLTDP
+384 TSFLSNLTDP

-400 NGARANWARQIE
+400 NGAQANWARQIE
-412 FVSPQS
+412 FVSPQD

-431 VGKGEWEVV
+431 VKRGEWEIV

-451 VEREGLYLG
+451 VEREGLYLE

>member
-1 MCNLPYVPYPYLTL
+1 
-15 TLHPFIKRI
+15 
-24 FLENTLIPC
+24 
-33 NNKISRLPI
+33 
-42 PLGIMSSRIRSFS
+42 MSPRIRSFR

-85 RPPRPPRSG
+85 RPRPPRSG

-100 YGDVT
+100 YGDV

-130 EGEEEEEEE
+130 EGEEEEEEEE

-181 NSSSSQPS
+181 NSSSSSFSSSSQPSQPS
-189 QPSQQQKEKE
+189 QPSQQQKE

-246 SLTEK
+246 KDGQKEK
-251 RQGQE
+251 GQGQE
-256 QEQQKDEQKQHKD
+256 QQKKDEQQHKD
-269 EKQHKDD
+269 ENEQQRS
-276 HHPMAIDIGV
+276 HHHHHQPMAIDIGV

-295 SRAIESEQGQKFYP
+295 SRAIESEEGQKFYP
-309 THPRHIHL
+309 TNPRHIHL

-331 YIQQNFNPPFVA
+331 YIQQNFNPPFAA

-357 LRPDSTSAGPT
+357 LRPDSTSAGPA
-368 SSSSSSVDN
+368 SSVEN
-377 VEKEDQK
+377 ENEKEDQK
-384 TSFLQTLTDP
+384 TSFLQTLTDA

-400 NGARANWARQIE
+400 NGAQALWARQIE
-412 FVSPQS
+412 FVSPQH

-440 RELCTPRVARW
+440 RELCTPRVAGW

>member
-1 MCNLPYVPYPYLTL
+1 
-15 TLHPFIKRI
+15 
-24 FLENTLIPC
+24 
-33 NNKISRLPI
+33 
-42 PLGIMSSRIRSFS
+42 MSPRIRSFS

-85 RPPRPPRSG
+85 RSRPPRSG
-94 KSGVHG
+94 KSGVYG
-100 YGDVT
+100 YGDV
-105 TTTTTTTTIP
+105 TTTTTTTIP
-115 SALSSRGEGGEERAE
+115 SALSSRGEGGERAE
-130 EGEEEEEEE
+130 EEEEPEEEE

-181 NSSSSQPS
+181 NSFSLSSSSQPS
-189 QPSQQQKEKE
+189 QPSQQQQKE

-246 SLTEK
+246 KDGQKEK
-251 RQGQE
+251 RQE
-256 QEQQKDEQKQHKD
+256 QEQEQKKDEQ
-269 EKQHKDD
+269 QHKDD

-331 YIQQNFNPPFVA
+331 YIQQDFDPPFAA

-357 LRPDSTSAGPT
+357 LRPDSTSSAGP
-368 SSSSSSVDN
+368 SSSSSSSSS

-384 TSFLQTLTDP
+384 TSFLSNLTDP

-400 NGARANWARQIE
+400 NGAQALWARQIE

-431 VGKGEWEVV
+431 VKRGEWEVV
-440 RELCTPRVARW
+440 RELCTPRVAGW

>member
-1 MCNLPYVPYPYLTL
+1 
-15 TLHPFIKRI
+15 
-24 FLENTLIPC
+24 
-33 NNKISRLPI
+33 
-42 PLGIMSSRIRSFS
+42 MSSRIRSSFS

-85 RPPRPPRSG
+85 SSRPPRSG

-105 TTTTTTTTIP
+105 TTTTTTIP
-115 SALSSRGEGGEERAE
+115 SALSSRGEGGERAE
-130 EGEEEEEEE
+130 EGEEPEEEE
-139 EYEEDL
+139 EYYEDL
-145 SSPLPPPKTLFILD
+145 SSPLPPPRTLFILD

-189 QPSQQQKEKE
+189 QQQKE

-233 MTCFARDLQDFFA
+233 MTVFARDLQDFFA
-246 SLTEK
+246 SLKEK
-251 RQGQE
+251 GQGQE
-256 QEQQKDEQKQHKD
+256 QEQKKDEQQRF
-269 EKQHKDD
+269 
-276 HHPMAIDIGV
+276 HHHHHQPMAIDIGV

-295 SRAIESEQGQKFYP
+295 SRAIESEGYP

-331 YIQQNFNPPFVA
+331 YIQQNFNPPFAA

-357 LRPDSTSAGPT
+357 LRPDSTSSSAGPT
-368 SSSSSSVDN
+368 SSSSSSV
-377 VEKEDQK
+377 EKEDQK
-384 TSFLQTLTDP
+384 TSFLSNLTDP

-400 NGARANWARQIE
+400 NGAQANWARQIE

-431 VGKGEWEVV
+431 VGKGEWEVL

>member
-1 MCNLPYVPYPYLTL
+1 
-15 TLHPFIKRI
+15 
-24 FLENTLIPC
+24 
-33 NNKISRLPI
+33 
-42 PLGIMSSRIRSFS
+42 MSPRIRSFS

-85 RPPRPPRSG
+85 RSRPPRAPRSG

-105 TTTTTTTTIP
+105 TTTTTTIP
-115 SALSSRGEGGEERAE
+115 SALSSRGEGGEGGEKE
-130 EGEEEEEEE
+130 EEKEEEEE

-145 SSPLPPPKTLFILD
+145 SLPLPPPKTLFILD

-181 NSSSSQPS
+181 NSSSSS
-189 QPSQQQKEKE
+189 QPSQQQQQKE

-246 SLTEK
+246 SLAEK
-251 RQGQE
+251 QKGKE
-256 QEQQKDEQKQHKD
+256 QEQRKDEQEQHKD
-269 EKQHKDD
+269 EDENEKQKEKQ

-331 YIQQNFNPPFVA
+331 YIQQQQQQFDPPFSA

-357 LRPDSTSAGPT
+357 LRPDSFSPSSSSSAGAT

-377 VEKEDQK
+377 AEKEDQK
-384 TSFLQTLTDP
+384 TSFLSSLTDP
-394 QGEMQK
+394 QGEMAK

-412 FVSPQS
+412 FVSPQY

>member
-1 MCNLPYVPYPYLTL
+1 
-15 TLHPFIKRI
+15 
-24 FLENTLIPC
+24 
-33 NNKISRLPI
+33 
-42 PLGIMSSRIRSFS
+42 MSSRIRSFS

-85 RPPRPPRSG
+85 RSRPPRSGG

-115 SALSSRGEGGEERAE
+115 SALSSRGEGEERA
-130 EGEEEEEEE
+130 EEEEEE
-139 EYEEDL
+139 EYEEEYEEDL
-145 SSPLPPPKTLFILD
+145 SLPPPKTLFILD

-181 NSSSSQPS
+181 NSSS
-189 QPSQQQKEKE
+189 QPSQQQQQQQQKE
-199 KKEYEFPHRLLLLFA
+199 KKQYEFPHRLLLLFA

-233 MTCFARDLQDFFA
+233 MTVFARDLQDFFA
-246 SLTEK
+246 SRKEK
-251 RQGQE
+251 GQGQE
-256 QEQQKDEQKQHKD
+256 QEQQKDEQQQKD
-269 EKQHKDD
+269 EGKQQRFH

-295 SRAIESEQGQKFYP
+295 SRAIESEGYLYHP
-309 THPRHIHL
+309 GTHPRHIHL

-325 IFTAKY
+325 FFTAKY
-331 YIQQNFNPPFVA
+331 YIQQDFDPPFVA
-343 LQPYF
+343 LEPYF
-348 DKGYELRVT
+348 DKGHELRVT
-357 LRPDSTSAGPT
+357 LRPT
-368 SSSSSSVDN
+368 SSSSAPGVSSSVDN
-377 VEKEDQK
+377 TEKEDQK

-394 QGEMQK
+394 KGEMQK
-400 NGARANWARQIE
+400 NGARAKWARQIE
-412 FVSPQS
+412 FVSPHG

-440 RELCTPRVARW
+440 RELCTPRVAGW

>member
-1 MCNLPYVPYPYLTL
+1 M
-15 TLHPFIKRI
+15 
-24 FLENTLIPC
+24 
-33 NNKISRLPI
+33 
-42 PLGIMSSRIRSFS
+42 
-55 KLVLE
+55 
-60 LDSALKAFQSSD
+60 
-72 AKFRVLKTVYPPS
+72 
-85 RPPRPPRSG
+85 
-94 KSGVHG
+94 
-100 YGDVT
+100 
-105 TTTTTTTTIP
+105 TTTTTTTIP

-130 EGEEEEEEE
+130 EGEKEEEEEE

-181 NSSSSQPS
+181 NSSSSSQPS

-199 KKEYEFPHRLLLLFA
+199 KKEYESPHRLLLLFA

-233 MTCFARDLQDFFA
+233 MTVFARDLQDFFA
-246 SLTEK
+246 SLTE
-251 RQGQE
+251 RGQGQGQE
-256 QEQQKDEQKQHKD
+256 QEQKEEQKQHKD
-269 EKQHKDD
+269 ENENEEQKEKQHP
-276 HHPMAIDIGV
+276 PMAIDIGV

-295 SRAIESEQGQKFYP
+295 SRAIESEGYP

-331 YIQQNFNPPFVA
+331 YIQQNFNPPFAA

-357 LRPDSTSAGPT
+357 LRPDSSSSSAGPT
-368 SSSSSSVDN
+368 SS

-384 TSFLQTLTDP
+384 TSFLSNLTDP
-394 QGEMQK
+394 RGEMQK
-400 NGARANWARQIE
+400 NGAQALWARQIE
-412 FVSPQS
+412 FVSPQH

-431 VGKGEWEVV
+431 VKRGEWEVV
-440 RELCTPRVARW
+440 RELCTPRVAGW